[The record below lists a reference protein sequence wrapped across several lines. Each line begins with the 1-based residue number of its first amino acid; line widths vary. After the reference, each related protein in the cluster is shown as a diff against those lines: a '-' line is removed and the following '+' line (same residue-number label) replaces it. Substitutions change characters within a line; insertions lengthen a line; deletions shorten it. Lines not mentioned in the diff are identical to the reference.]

1 MGDRLMSQL
10 TLNADTSGYV
20 TLSTAT
26 TVTSYTFQLPSAAP
40 AANGA
45 YLSAT
50 TGGVASWTSLG
61 PATYATIVGYTTTVT
76 SASPVTLT
84 SSSTFYQFFTGST
97 AQTVVLPVTSTLATG
112 WTFNIVNNSTANI
125 TVNSSGS
132 NLVATCIPGT
142 TLRLVCILTSG
153 TTAASW
159 DFEVVG
165 VTTVTGTGSAVFA
178 TAPTLTNPTITDYIE
193 TYYNIGT
200 VTTTASPTLSNGT
213 VQTLT
218 LTASQTCTV
227 TMPAATAGKSFLL
240 LVRQAASTGNGAITW
255 SSVKW
260 GTSGT
265 PTVTTTAGKMDI
277 FTFVAD
283 GTNWYG
289 SAAQGYT
296 P

>member
-1 MGDRLMSQL
+1 MSQL

-20 TLSTAT
+20 TLSTAA

-50 TGGVASWTSLG
+50 TGGVASWSTLG
-61 PATYATIVGYTTTVT
+61 PATYATMVGYTTTAT
-76 SASPVTLT
+76 AAGTTTLT
-84 SSSTFYQFFTGST
+84 SSSTYNQFFTGT
-97 AQTVVLPVTSTLATG
+97 TTQTVQLPDVTTLATG
-112 WTFNIVNNSTANI
+112 WTFHISNNSTGNL
-125 TVNSSGS
+125 TVNSSGG
-132 NLVATCIPGT
+132 NLISTVLPGT
-142 TLRLVCILTSG
+142 SLQLVCILTTG

-159 DFEVVG
+159 DYELIGF
-165 VTTVTGTGSAVFA
+165 TTPTGTGNVVLA
-178 TAPTLTNPTITDYIE
+178 TSPTITTATLTNPTVTNYVE
-193 TYYNIGT
+193 TYYNVGT
-200 VTTTASPTLSNGT
+200 VTTTATIDLANGT
-213 VQTLT
+213 LQTLT
-218 LTASQTCTV
+218 LTASTTCTV
-227 TMPAATAGKSFLL
+227 TMPTATAGKSFVL
-240 LVRQAASTGNGAITW
+240 LVRQAATTGNGAVTW

-260 GTSGT
+260 GSAGT
-265 PTVTTTAGKMDI
+265 PTVTATAAKMDI

>member
-1 MGDRLMSQL
+1 MGANLMSQL
-10 TLNADTSGYV
+10 TLNADTSGFV
-20 TLSTAT
+20 TLSVAA

-50 TGGVASWTSLG
+50 TGGVASWSTLG
-61 PATYATIVGYTTTVT
+61 PATYASIVGYTTTAT

-132 NLVATCIPGT
+132 NLVATCLP
-142 TLRLVCILTSG
+142 G

-165 VTTVTGTGSAVFA
+165 FTNVTGTGNVVLA
-178 TAPTLTNPTITDYIE
+178 TTPTLTNPTITDYIE

-200 VTTTASPTLSNGT
+200 VTTAASPTLSNGT

-218 LTASQTCTV
+218 LTASTTCTV
-227 TMPAATAGKSFLL
+227 TMPTATAGKSFIL

-255 SSVKW
+255 STVKW
-260 GTSGT
+260 NSGGT
-265 PTVTTTAGKMDI
+265 PTVTTTAGKMDL

-289 SAAQGYT
+289 SVSQGYT

>member
-1 MGDRLMSQL
+1 MSQL
-10 TLNADTSGYV
+10 TLNGDTSNFIAV
-20 TLSTAT
+20 AT
-26 TVTSYTFQLPSAAP
+26 PTTISASYTVTLPSAAP

-50 TGGVASWTSLG
+50 TAGVASWSSLG

-76 SASPVTLT
+76 SASAVTLT

-132 NLVATCIPGT
+132 NLVATCLPGT

-165 VTTVTGTGSAVFA
+165 FTTVTGTGSAVLA
-178 TAPTLTNPTITDYIE
+178 TTPTITNPTITDYIE
-193 TYYNIGT
+193 TYYNVGT
-200 VTTTASPTLSNGT
+200 VTTTATINLAFGT

-218 LTASQTCTV
+218 LTASTTCTV
-227 TMPAATAGKSFLL
+227 TMPTATAGKSFIL
-240 LVRQAASTGNGAITW
+240 LVRQAASTGNGAVTW

-260 GTSGT
+260 GSAGT
-265 PTVTTTAGKMDI
+265 PTVTATAGKMDI

>member
-1 MGDRLMSQL
+1 MSQL
-10 TLNADTSGYV
+10 TLNADSSGYITV
-20 TLSTAT
+20 QPPNS
-26 TVTSYTFQLPSAAP
+26 VTSWTLTLP
-40 AANGA
+40 AAVPTANGSV
-45 YLSAT
+45 LTAT
-50 TGGVASWTSLG
+50 TGGVASWTTPSG
-61 PATYATIVGYTTTVT
+61 SYAALVGYTSTVT
-76 SASPVTLT
+76 AAGTTTLT
-84 SSSTFYQFFTGST
+84 ASSTYNQFFTGT
-97 AQTVVLPVTSTLATG
+97 TTQTIVLPDVTTLTTG
-112 WTFNIVNNSTANI
+112 WTYHISNNSTGTL
-125 TVNSSGS
+125 TVNSSGG
-132 NLVATCIPGT
+132 NLVSTILAGT
-142 TLRLVCILTSG
+142 SLQLVCIAITG

-159 DFEVVG
+159 DYELVG
-165 VTTVTGTGSAVFA
+165 FTTPTGSGNVVLA
-178 TAPTLTNPTITDYIE
+178 TAPTLTNPTVTDYIE

-218 LTASQTCTV
+218 LTASTTCTV
-227 TMPAATAGKSFLL
+227 TMPTATAGKSFIL

-260 GTSGT
+260 GASGT